1 MKLLNFAL
9 GTDAI
14 SVEWQG
20 YYIDLHNCY
29 EFQSINYNTIGYNT
43 IGSEVELIWKVSQE
57 YWAADEKLSSLRLV
71 FKNIVYFQVKARDEE
86 CLVTDDLCLASLSF
100 HPKEQRDEFETI
112 VLDVASES
120 DDLTFFFES
129 DWGIKVNS
137 ESVELIPVLR
147 TE

>member
-1 MKLLNFAL
+1 MKLVNFSL

-20 YYIDLHNCY
+20 QNIDLHNCY
-29 EFQSINYNTIGYNT
+29 DFQSIRYDV
-43 IGSEVELIWKVSQE
+43 IGSTLELSWKVSPE
-57 YWAADEKLSSLRLV
+57 SWAANEKLSSLRLI
-71 FKNIVYFQVKARDEE
+71 FKNIIYLQVKARDEK
-86 CLVTDDLCLASLSF
+86 CLAADDLCLASLSF

-112 VLDVASES
+112 VLGVASES

-129 DWGIKVNS
+129 DWGIIVNS
-137 ESVELIPVLR
+137 ESGELIPVLR